1 MNKKAEFIGE
11 DFIKF
16 EKVISQ
22 IKEQKPHKR
31 YHRLQGVIQELQQ
44 DFTSIVH

>member
-22 IKEQKPHKR
+22 IKE
-31 YHRLQGVIQELQQ
+31 
-44 DFTSIVH
+44 